1 MAGCFFE
8 LCFEPYALS
17 DMMRTMYY
25 PYHCRVLARRPKS
38 CSNWRQLKSDLD
50 KVPGSL
56 KIIIFGPTLQR
67 PSTLQRHGATL
78 FAKIQQ
84 RRLRPCSSC
93 CAVGKVCTLPIII
106 DSLDS
111 ITRLLRHRVCSL
123 QSAAVLSQRLPLV
136 TFIRRDVM
144 PDASRGSLNLFRKNL
159 MPVGLA
165 SIATHRM
172 LNQCSDSS
180 ARQHSKC
187 NSKCLELKKWMDDRE
202 FEIGA
207 VFCLFCASLHKL
219 CPFQRVQVWEIAGDC
234 RCFGAGKTHCVPSF
248 AKVRILLGI
257 CRRSLELNGLKESR
271 DNRHINLRWKQ
282 SGSIRQPASSVSQQL
297 LGLLRKHSKFPKG
310 TFSRRMICAKSE
322 VDNWHLGLVT
332 KSKEAKRQV

>member
-8 LCFEPYALS
+8 LCFERYSLS

-56 KIIIFGPTLQR
+56 KTISLGPPLQR
-67 PSTLQRHGATL
+67 PSTLQRLGAT
-78 FAKIQQ
+78 
-84 RRLRPCSSC
+84 RCRSC
-93 CAVGKVCTLPIII
+93 CAVGKVCTLPIIL

-136 TFIRRDVM
+136 TFIWRDVM
-144 PDASRGSLNLFRKNL
+144 PDASRGSLNLFPKKL

-165 SIATHRM
+165 SIATPRL
-172 LNQCSDSS
+172 LNQCNASS
-180 ARQHSKC
+180 PRQHSKC
-187 NSKCLELKKWMDDRE
+187 NSKCSQLKKWMDDRE
-202 FEIGA
+202 FQFGA
-207 VFCLFCASLHKL
+207 VFCLFCASLHNL

-234 RCFGAGKTHCVPSF
+234 RCFGAGKTHCFPWF
-248 AKVRILLGI
+248 AKVRILLGF
-257 CRRSLELNGLKESR
+257 CRRSLEVKMV
-271 DNRHINLRWKQ
+271 WKNQ
-282 SGSIRQPASSVSQQL
+282 ETIA
-297 LGLLRKHSKFPKG
+297 
-310 TFSRRMICAKSE
+310 T
-322 VDNWHLGLVT
+322 
-332 KSKEAKRQV
+332 